1 MGYNMSEVRDE
12 EEIRELVRLMS
23 EAELQSM
30 EQDETLRE
38 PAEFSEMF
46 HRRMERLIGR
56 QRWGYQ
62 SALVFGKR

>member
-1 MGYNMSEVRDE
+1 MGYNMSEMWDE
-12 EEIRELVRLMS
+12 EAIRELVRLMS
-23 EAELQSM
+23 EAELQNM

-56 QRWGYQ
+56 
-62 SALVFGKR
+62 